1 MCGFFGSFSING
13 NSPINVDIY
22 KDITLEHRGPD
33 DHRIFKDKVF
43 YSEFFRLSILGGS
56 SAQQPM
62 RSFNNKY
69 IMLFNGEIYNYKE
82 LAKEYLSLKSN
93 TFGDSRVLLELFS
106 KFGLK
111 AIEKLNGMFAIV
123 IYDQINRKVLLIR
136 DRFGT
141 KPLYYTIY
149 KIFCIFHQK
158 LKLYLFIKK

>member
-62 RSFNNKY
+62 RSFIANISCCLMERFI
-69 IMLFNGEIYNYKE
+69 IMK
-82 LAKEYLSLKSN
+82 LAKEYLSLK
-93 TFGDSRVLLELFS
+93 
-106 KFGLK
+106 
-111 AIEKLNGMFAIV
+111 
-123 IYDQINRKVLLIR
+123 
-136 DRFGT
+136 
-141 KPLYYTIY
+141 
-149 KIFCIFHQK
+149 
-158 LKLYLFIKK
+158 